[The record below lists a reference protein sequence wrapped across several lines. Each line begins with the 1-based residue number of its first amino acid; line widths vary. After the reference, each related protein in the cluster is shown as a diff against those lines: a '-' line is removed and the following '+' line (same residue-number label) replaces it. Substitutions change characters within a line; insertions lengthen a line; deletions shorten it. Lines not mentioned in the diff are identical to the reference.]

1 MVSKPSPAKYSG
13 RAVRMFLRVCVIDSR
28 HMENLLLLEKLI
40 TPEDFAQILCND
52 LDIPESTFIPVIA
65 SSINSQVHD
74 YEAAAEVEIPDEDN
88 RVAIQV
94 CNKRKKRKETKQTQN
109 KTTYS
114 RVYSINTLSFFF
126 NTDRCSKW
134 TSISQRPF

>member
-1 MVSKPSPAKYSG
+1 
-13 RAVRMFLRVCVIDSR
+13 
-28 HMENLLLLEKLI
+28 MENLLLLEKLI

-94 CNKRKKRKETKQTQN
+94 CNKRKKRKETKQH
-109 KTTYS
+109 
-114 RVYSINTLSFFF
+114 TLAFTVLTRYLLFF